1 MVLCE
6 PSDFAGYVL
15 ENWLI
20 KANCRELQNQA
31 GKIMLDSITDML
43 NRIRNGQAVLRETVS
58 VPYSNI
64 NYEIAK
70 ILEENKFVGKI
81 DKKGKKDKRLIDI
94 DLKYEADSDNRQ
106 KKNPIIT
113 NIKRISKPG
122 KRIYRGYSEIKM
134 TTGSGGIVIVST
146 PKGLMTGKDAR
157 KKKLGGEV
165 IAEIW

>member
-1 MVLCE
+1 
-6 PSDFAGYVL
+6 
-15 ENWLI
+15 
-20 KANCRELQNQA
+20 
-31 GKIMLDSITDML
+31 MLDSITDML
-43 NRIRNGQAVLRETVS
+43 NRIRNGQAVLKEAVS

-122 KRIYRGYSEIKM
+122 KRIYRGYNEIKM